1 MNIETDCFL
10 IKCFIQITT
19 LLMKKILI
27 IATISIASLGLF
39 SCQDDSKEVFEE
51 AEVAIEDTQSTSG
64 HLIDYDAWSE

>member
-1 MNIETDCFL
+1 
-10 IKCFIQITT
+10 
-19 LLMKKILI
+19 MKKILI